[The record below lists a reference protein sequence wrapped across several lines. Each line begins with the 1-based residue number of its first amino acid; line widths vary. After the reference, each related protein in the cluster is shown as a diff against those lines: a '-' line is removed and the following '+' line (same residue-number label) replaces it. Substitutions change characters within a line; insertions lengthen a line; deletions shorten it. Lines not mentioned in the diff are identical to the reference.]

1 MVNIVSKFLEFY
13 IVSTQEWQC
22 IKNNV
27 PNFILWPEFLY
38 GCLFGSISGVI
49 LLEAI
54 LKIIIQ

>member
-1 MVNIVSKFLEFY
+1 M
-13 IVSTQEWQC
+13 STQEWQC

-38 GCLFGSISGVI
+38 GCLFGACGGVL

-54 LKIIIQ
+54 LKMVVR